1 MKSFGLAGLQLH
13 PKLTDVLFYTRLKSK
28 PQVHTIL
35 TTQQFKTTTIL
46 QVLVYHQDSGK
57 YRCEEARVTGHA
69 NSYIHLAEHSHLHRW
84 TDGMGVRLQGRNSA
98 EKGGKMGGK

>member
-46 QVLVYHQDSGK
+46 QVLVYHQDSRK
-57 YRCEEARVTGHA
+57 YLCEEA
-69 NSYIHLAEHSHLHRW
+69 
-84 TDGMGVRLQGRNSA
+84 
-98 EKGGKMGGK
+98 